1 MDMITVTPLLIM
13 HIYDLRIAI
22 KTMETITVLEMAIT
36 NYPTMSVV
44 NH

>member
-1 MDMITVTPLLIM
+1 MGMITVTPLLIV

-22 KTMETITVLEMAIT
+22 KTMETITVLEMAVT
-36 NYPTMSVV
+36 NYPTTSAV